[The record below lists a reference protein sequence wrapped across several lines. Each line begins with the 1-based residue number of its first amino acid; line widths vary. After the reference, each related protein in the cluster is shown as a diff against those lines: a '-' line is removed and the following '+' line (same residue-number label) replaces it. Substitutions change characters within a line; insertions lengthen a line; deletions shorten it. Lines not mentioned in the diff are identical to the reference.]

1 MAGAGGCD
9 VSGEEHARGGRAH
22 HGASDTPVTP
32 YVVLDEI
39 EIGVTRNSPFEG
51 EEDTDM
57 MRWPEQGL
65 TAYQMLEIYTKNS
78 AYQNFME
85 DMVGTIE
92 PGKKADIVV
101 LDQNILDVE
110 PTKINEARCST
121 PCPTAALSTKARSVV
136 GLVHNAVQ

>member
-1 MAGAGGCD
+1 ML
-9 VSGEEHARGGRAH
+9 S
-22 HGASDTPVTP
+22 
-32 YVVLDEI
+32 
-39 EIGVTRNSPFEG
+39 

-65 TAYQMLEIYTKNS
+65 TAYQMLEIYTKNP

-92 PGKKADIVV
+92 AGKKADIVV

-110 PTKINEARCST
+110 PTKINEAKVLYTVSDGRI
-121 PCPTAALSTKARSVV
+121 VYE
-136 GLVHNAVQ
+136 G